1 VEQKKYLIDTNV
13 IIDYLGNRLPISGL
27 NFMNEI
33 IDTIPTISVISKIE
47 VLGFS
52 ATDKNCFI
60 LKGFIDDSCV
70 LNLTENVIDTCIEI
84 RENHKTKLPDA
95 IIAST
100 AITNNLILITRNISD
115 FKNIDDLQVVD
126 PHSL

>member
-27 NFMNEI
+27 NFMNDI
-33 IDTIPTISVISKIE
+33 IDNIPTISVISKIE
-47 VLGFS
+47 VLGF
-52 ATDKNCFI
+52 ATTDENYFI

-70 LNLTENVIDTCIEI
+70 LDLTENVIDTCIEI
-84 RENHKTKLPDA
+84 RKNHKTKLPDA

>member
-1 VEQKKYLIDTNV
+1 
-13 IIDYLGNRLPISGL
+13 
-27 NFMNEI
+27 MNGI

-47 VLGFS
+47 VLGF
-52 ATDKNCFI
+52 ATTDENYSI
-60 LKGFIDDSCV
+60 LKGFINDSSV
-70 LNLTENVIDTCIEI
+70 LDLTENVIDTCIEI
-84 RENHKTKLPDA
+84 RKNYKTKLPDA

-100 AITNNLILITRNISD
+100 AIANNLILITRNISD

>member
-1 VEQKKYLIDTNV
+1 
-13 IIDYLGNRLPISGL
+13 
-27 NFMNEI
+27 MNGI
-33 IDTIPTISVISKIE
+33 IDTIPTISVNSKIE

-52 ATDKNCFI
+52 TTDENYFI

-70 LNLTENVIDTCIEI
+70 LDLTENVIDNCIEI
-84 RENHKTKLPDA
+84 RKNHKTKLPDA

-100 AITNNLILITRNISD
+100 AIANNLILITRNISD